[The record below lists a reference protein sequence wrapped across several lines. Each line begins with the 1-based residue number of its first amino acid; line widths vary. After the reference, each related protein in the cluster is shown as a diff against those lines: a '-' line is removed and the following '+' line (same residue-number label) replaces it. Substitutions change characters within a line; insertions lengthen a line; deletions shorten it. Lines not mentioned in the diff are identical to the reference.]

1 MLGKRPLQPDPEEEA
16 ALQQAV
22 ASQIKRRRRSTNTTG
37 AKVTLQERRAFDRA
51 TIEKI
56 IKDNK
61 PILKRWTDILEA
73 CLRCKVPQPFL
84 RMQSIDDFT
93 TASNFSVRP
102 ASPFGAWS
110 ASSGTR
116 AWISLDPKL
125 NDSHS
130 SSGFSCGLVHSTW
143 RTTSQYSRKW
153 QTRFVSCTQEV

>member
-73 CLRCKVPQPFL
+73 CLRGKVPQPFL
-84 RMQSIDDFT
+84 RMQSIDDFIDGFQLFCPPGFT
-93 TASNFSVRP
+93 VR
-102 ASPFGAWS
+102 SLERLLRDKGLEI
-110 ASSGTR
+110 TR
-116 AWISLDPKL
+116 P
-125 NDSHS
+125 
-130 SSGFSCGLVHSTW
+130 
-143 RTTSQYSRKW
+143 
-153 QTRFVSCTQEV
+153 